1 MNSIKLQK
9 QKRKRYIRNR
19 KSCRER
25 KNLIYRASEYTYSF
39 KNFKTIKIF
48 GRDIYNG
55 EITLQGADEGQGN
68 LLVEILNFKNKTKP
82 QNPEKNQKKDEV
94 LTKLVCNF

>member
-1 MNSIKLQK
+1 M
-9 QKRKRYIRNR
+9 
-19 KSCRER
+19 
-25 KNLIYRASEYTYSF
+25 
-39 KNFKTIKIF
+39 F

-68 LLVEILNFKNKTKP
+68 LLVEIFNFKNKTKP

-94 LTKLVCNF
+94 PTKLVCTF